1 MHYVYLKF
9 LRLWLQTDDSFLFL
23 SINALV
29 CLQYQIWSIL
39 LIETNLQKQN
49 QLLAFEIDP

>member
-9 LRLWLQTDDSFLFL
+9 LCLWLQTDDSFLFL
-23 SINALV
+23 SINVLV
-29 CLQYQIWSIL
+29 CLQYQIWNIL
-39 LIETNLQKQN
+39 LIEINLQKQN